1 MSPDPT
7 AATSHFPQGANVF
20 CTDPHLKDIMQ
31 NFSPWVWNENI
42 PWNWPE
48 FKQANFTVSM
58 IFLKLFLFYCIAFN
72 SVLYTMMFND
82 F

>member
-1 MSPDPT
+1 
-7 AATSHFPQGANVF
+7 
-20 CTDPHLKDIMQ
+20 MQ

-58 IFLKLFLFYCIAFN
+58 IF
-72 SVLYTMMFND
+72 
-82 F
+82 